1 MVTSISAAFGQRVVV
16 VDAVVAAEL
25 QETALALRR
34 PGHRLRRLV
43 RRPVRLRVVRL
54 RVAVALK
61 AWVPPH
67 RTCSSQEHHRLPLS
81 ETSVA
86 IFREVSHSS
95 LGLPSSRNGV
105 CPTT

>member
-1 MVTSISAAFGQRVVV
+1 MVTSISAAFGQRAVV

-25 QETALALRR
+25 PEMALALRR
-34 PGHRLRRLV
+34 PGHRPVRLQ
-43 RRPVRLRVVRL
+43 PGRLRVVRR

-67 RTCSSQEHHRLPLS
+67 LTRCRQEHHRLPLS

-86 IFREVSHSS
+86 IFRKVSHSS

-105 CPTT
+105 CLTT

>member
-1 MVTSISAAFGQRVVV
+1 MVTSISAAFGQRAVV

-25 QETALALRR
+25 QETALALGR

-43 RRPVRLRVVRL
+43 RRPVRLQPVRP

-67 RTCSSQEHHRLPLS
+67 LTRCRQEHHRLPLS

-86 IFREVSHSS
+86 IFRKVSHSS

-105 CPTT
+105 CLTT